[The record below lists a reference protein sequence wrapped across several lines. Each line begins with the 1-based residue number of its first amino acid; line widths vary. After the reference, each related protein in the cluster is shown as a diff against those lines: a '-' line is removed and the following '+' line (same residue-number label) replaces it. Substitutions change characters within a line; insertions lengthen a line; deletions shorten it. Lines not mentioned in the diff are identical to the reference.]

1 MDKILIGAD
10 PKNPMYTFTDAQIK
24 VNPVCV
30 LSSALLMD
38 ELAIDQFSPVM
49 YSEAYLRVGFLESS
63 GKAMLDNAGRRFVL
77 LKGGGFLDRLP
88 YATPIWYYV
97 DDVLMGKFYSKR
109 VVRSGK
115 AWFDV
120 QAVSAIGVLDGQT
133 HNGGLY
139 SGVSFPDVAADIIGG
154 SVSFSC
160 ADELRSLPVFGWLP
174 KDTRR
179 KNLHQLLFAYGV
191 AIRKDE
197 NGNMVFVYPDTQTKK
212 NIGDDRIFL
221 GGSIDYMTPATRVDV
236 TEHAFLKLPSDEEV
250 TLFDNTDGSGVAD
263 FTTIDFPNA
272 PIHDLT
278 ASGAIVVHESGVNY
292 AVISGTGLLRGKR
305 YTHTTKIKTLENASN
320 GETKVVSVQ
329 DDTLVSVANSGNVAK
344 RVLSYYGA
352 ARTIA
357 ADIVVDGEKPGDQI
371 VFNNPFGDPE
381 TAFLSSME
389 VTSSSFLRAACELV
403 SNYTPAWGGNNY
415 SNAVVLTGSGSWV
428 VEAST
433 FRVMLVGGGSG
444 GSSGGKGEDGGNS
457 VFEEGN
463 AGAGGVPGSAG
474 IGGKILTVEM
484 EVAVG
489 TSISYSCG
497 VGGAGGVCAGLE
509 PTPGEMGGTTVFGAY
524 SSANGLEASA
534 GAVDLFSGEVYAL
547 PGANDGLSG
556 ANGADSGEQEAG
568 SVVYDGV
575 TYIGGVKGS
584 DVEGWKNGRAFGGYG
599 GGAAAGAN
607 GADGYNAST
616 QSNNGYGWN
625 QGGAGGAGGTAVDR
639 ANATQF
645 GCGGDAG
652 HGGGGG
658 GAGGTA
664 TGDKGYYS
672 GGNGGAGGMGGKGGD
687 GAPGCI
693 IVYY

>member
-10 PKNPMYTFTDAQIK
+10 PKSPMYTFTDAQIK

-49 YSEAYLRVGFLESS
+49 YSEAYLRVGFMESS
-63 GKAMLDNAGRRFVL
+63 GKALVDNAGRRLVV

-109 VVRSGK
+109 VVRSGR

-197 NGNMVFVYPDTQTKK
+197 NGNMVFVYPDTQTTK

-221 GGSIDYMTPATRVDV
+221 GGSIDYMTPATRVDI

-292 AVISGTGLLRGKR
+292 AVISGTGLLRGKL

-415 SNAVVLTGSGSWV
+415 SHAVVLTGSGSWAFTGKCRAV
-428 VEAST
+428 
-433 FRVMLVGGGSG
+433 LIGGGSG
-444 GSSGGKGEDGGNS
+444 GSSGCDGETGTYDTDNPGPATKGGAPGIPGEGGR
-457 VFEEGN
+457 
-463 AGAGGVPGSAG
+463 
-474 IGGKILTVEM
+474 ILSVEM
-484 EVAVG
+484 DVSGSV
-489 TSISYSCG
+489 SYSCG
-497 VGGAGGVCAGLE
+497 LGGAGGINAGTA
-509 PTPGEMGGTTVFGAY
+509 PVPGEDGTDTVFG
-524 SSANGLEASA
+524 SFTTANGMRSQT
-534 GAVDLFSGEVYAL
+534 GAVNLFTGEVLGL
-547 PGANDGLSG
+547 PGLAGLPGGDGAAKNAPG
-556 ANGADSGEQEAG
+556 G
-568 SVVYDGV
+568 SVVWNGV
-575 TYIGGVKGS
+575 TYYPGVKGTDRTIS
-584 DVEGWKNGRAFGGYG
+584 GYGTGEGGYG
-599 GGAAAGAN
+599 GGAAAGSNGGDGFGGGSETVNNVIQGVTGGQGGN
-607 GADGYNAST
+607 GADAVTPADAS
-616 QSNNGYGWN
+616 
-625 QGGAGGAGGTAVDR
+625 A
-639 ANATQF
+639 F
-645 GCGGDAG
+645 GQGGDAG

-658 GAGGTA
+658 GQGGYSPS
-664 TGDKGYYS
+664 GRGYPGKSGNPGKGS
-672 GGNGGAGGMGGKGGD
+672 NGGK

>member
-10 PKNPMYTFTDAQIK
+10 PKKPMYTFTDAQIK

-49 YSEAYLRVGFLESS
+49 YSEAYLRVGFMESS
-63 GKAMLDNAGRRFVL
+63 GKAMVDNAGRRLVV

-115 AWFDV
+115 SWFDV

-197 NGNMVFVYPDTQTKK
+197 NGNMVFVYPDTQTTK

-221 GGSIDYMTPATRVDV
+221 GGSIDYMAPATRVDI

-250 TLFDNTDGSGVAD
+250 TLFDNTDGSGVAEY
-263 FTTIDFPNA
+263 TTIDFPNA

-278 ASGAIVVHESGVNY
+278 ASGSIVVHESGVNY

-329 DDTLVSVANSGNVAK
+329 DDTLVSVANSGNVAQ

-415 SNAVVLTGSGSWV
+415 SNAVVLTGSGSWAFTGKCRAV
-428 VEAST
+428 
-433 FRVMLVGGGSG
+433 LVGGGSG
-444 GSSGGKGEDGGNS
+444 GSSGCDGETGTYDTYDPGPATKGGAPGIPGEGGRILS
-457 VFEEGN
+457 VEIDVSG
-463 AGAGGVPGSAG
+463 
-474 IGGKILTVEM
+474 
-484 EVAVG
+484 
-489 TSISYSCG
+489 SISYSCG
-497 VGGAGGVCAGLE
+497 LGGAGGINSGTAPVH
-509 PTPGEMGGTTVFGAY
+509 GEDGTDTVFGGFTT
-524 SSANGLEASA
+524 ANGVQSQT
-534 GAVDLFSGEVYAL
+534 GAVNLFTGEVLGL
-547 PGANDGLSG
+547 PGLPGLPGGDGASKDAAG
-556 ANGADSGEQEAG
+556 G
-568 SVVYDGV
+568 SVVWNGV
-575 TYIGGVKGS
+575 TYYPGIKGTDRTIS
-584 DVEGWKNGRAFGGYG
+584 GYGTGEGGYG
-599 GGAAAGAN
+599 GGAAAGSNGGDGFGGGSETVNNVIQGVTGGQGGN
-607 GADGYNAST
+607 GADAVTPADAS
-616 QSNNGYGWN
+616 
-625 QGGAGGAGGTAVDR
+625 V
-639 ANATQF
+639 F
-645 GCGGDAG
+645 GQGGDAG

-658 GAGGTA
+658 GQGGDSPS
-664 TGDKGYYS
+664 GRGYPGESGNPGKGS
-672 GGNGGAGGMGGKGGD
+672 NGGK